1 MKMSLSIRQATESDV
16 QLVAI
21 LFDQYRVFYE
31 QQSDPALA
39 QQFIRERIEKSESVI
54 FLAQEE
60 SGDAV
65 GFTQLYPSFSSVSAR
80 RTWIL
85 NDLYV
90 TPDARGTGVGRSL
103 LEKAETFA
111 RAAGAKGIGLQTAT
125 NNLSAQRLY
134 ERLDYQKDT
143 DFFSYFLSL

>member
-1 MKMSLSIRQATESDV
+1 MSLSISQATEDDV
-16 QLVAI
+16 QSVAI

-31 QQSDPALA
+31 QKSDVSLA
-39 QQFIRERIEKSESVI
+39 QEFVRERMKNNESVI
-54 FLAQEE
+54 FLAQDEC
-60 SGDAV
+60 GGAV

-80 RTWIL
+80 RTWVL

-90 TPDARGTGVGRSL
+90 TSSARGSGVGRNL
-103 LEKAETFA
+103 LERAESFS

-134 ERLDYQKDT
+134 ERLGYQKNT

>member
-1 MKMSLSIRQATESDV
+1 MPLSISQATEDDV
-16 QLVAI
+16 QSVAI

-31 QQSDPALA
+31 QKSDVSLA
-39 QQFIRERIEKSESVI
+39 QEFVRERMKNNESVI
-54 FLAQEE
+54 FLAQDEC
-60 SGDAV
+60 GGAV

-80 RTWIL
+80 RTWVL

-90 TPDARGTGVGRSL
+90 TSSARGTGVGRSL
-103 LEKAETFA
+103 LERAENFS

-134 ERLDYQKDT
+134 ERLGYQKNT

>member
-1 MKMSLSIRQATESDV
+1 MSLSISQATEEDV
-16 QLVAI
+16 QSIAI

-31 QQSDPALA
+31 QKSDVSLA
-39 QQFIRERIEKSESVI
+39 QNFVRERMKNNESAI
-54 FLAQEE
+54 FLAKNEC
-60 SGDAV
+60 GDAV

-80 RTWIL
+80 RTWVL

-90 TPDARGTGVGRSL
+90 TSNARGTGVGRSL
-103 LEKAETFA
+103 LERAEKFS

-134 ERLDYQKDT
+134 ERLGYQKDT
-143 DFFSYFLSL
+143 GFFSYFLSL